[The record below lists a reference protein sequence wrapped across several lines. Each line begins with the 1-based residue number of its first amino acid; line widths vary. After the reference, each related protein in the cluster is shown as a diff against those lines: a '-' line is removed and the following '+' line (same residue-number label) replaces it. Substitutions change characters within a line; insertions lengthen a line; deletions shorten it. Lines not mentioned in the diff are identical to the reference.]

1 MVSPISLSS
10 IAASGHLW
18 LLYSIRKSEIYRL
31 SLLSHK
37 PCLKYAR
44 IYLQSVATMRA
55 APHHRRAALFRHFR
69 ADERPHWSEVLWT
82 QCATEAV
89 I

>member
-1 MVSPISLSS
+1 MSQNRLLMVSPIISLSS

-37 PCLKYAR
+37 PYLEYAR
-44 IYLQSVATMRA
+44 IYLQSVAAMRA
-55 APHHRRAALFRHFR
+55 VPHDRRAALFAFQ
-69 ADERPHWSEVLWT
+69 S
-82 QCATEAV
+82 
-89 I
+89 